1 MAQNVVLTVCNRKHA
16 PATGQAFRSR
26 LLRLS
31 EKNLII
37 SYVHSKIIYILLLLG
52 GVVL

>member
-1 MAQNVVLTVCNRKHA
+1 MAQNMVLTICNRKHA
-16 PATGQAFRSR
+16 SATGQAFRIG

-37 SYVHSKIIYILLLLG
+37 SYVHSKMMYILLLLG